1 MLHIIA
7 TEAQERRRRGGV
19 IRIIIAIICA
29 IVVFKGLIDG
39 TDSILE
45 AVIAGVCFY
54 ILYNIIL
61 QAVASI

>member
-1 MLHIIA
+1 M
-7 TEAQERRRRGGV
+7 

-29 IVVFKGLIDG
+29 IVVFKVLIDG

-45 AVIAGVCFY
+45 AFIAGVCFY
-54 ILYNIIL
+54 VLYNIIL